1 MCTRLVDRKVAM
13 LLAAGLAVLAA
24 SDAARGQ
31 GYPSNFDFG
40 GTASE
45 QDVAAVAIAIGPDG
59 MGLPAGKGDYAT
71 GKKVYETA
79 CAACHAPT

>member
-1 MCTRLVDRKVAM
+1 M

-24 SDAARGQ
+24 SDATRGQ
-31 GYPSNFDFG
+31 GYPSKFDFG
-40 GTASE
+40 GAASE
-45 QDVAAVAIAIGPDG
+45 QDIAAVAIAIGPDG
-59 MGLPAGKGDYAT
+59 MGLPAGKGDHAT